1 MVSLKKTPAVKV
13 EAKTAQFADM
23 VIVVKDQA
31 AATKL
36 LATKVRPGTLRMRR
50 WNILVGM
57 DGQTL
62 RSYYKA
68 CKEDGVPC
76 TANNPRDAVKHEI
89 ISLVAPSA

>member
-1 MVSLKKTPAVKV
+1 MVNLVKEKAVKV
-13 EAKTAQFADM
+13 EAKTVPFPSM
-23 VIVVKDQA
+23 VIGVKDKA

-57 DGQTL
+57 DGKTV
-62 RSYYKA
+62 SEYFKA

-76 TANNPRDAVKHEI
+76 TANNPRDAAKFEI
-89 ISLVAPSA
+89 VTLTAPK